1 MITVKN
7 MKDTP
12 QEEFKNSLVKIRSF
26 LIPGDDEN
34 KVMYLHAFVAL
45 AGSLSAFFILEAG
58 ELSLGLL
65 EHTFLVLI
73 EKTCVII
80 VIAYIISRTS
90 FFREILQKKFTFKNQ
105 ILFIAAFG
113 AISIFGTY
121 SGINIMGALAN
132 VRDIGPIIAGLV
144 GGPWIGLAVG
154 LIGGVHRYF
163 LGGFTAVPCVI
174 GTALAGLISGLVYY
188 FNKGRFI
195 GILWAVVLTVLI
207 ESLHMIITLFIA
219 KPYPMAFEVVQEVS
233 GPMILANSMGILVFA
248 FIISNLLKE
257 QKTKEERDQY
267 LDELERHK
275 YELEVAQKIQR
286 SFLPNNIP
294 PVEALD
300 IAAVNLPAK
309 EAGGDFYDFIPLSPD
324 KFAVVIA
331 DVTDRKVPATLLMA
345 VSRTIVRSLSENMEN
360 PQVAELVEY
369 LNRLISE
376 ENKSDTSLTL
386 FYGILNLK
394 EKEMTFVN
402 AGHSSP
408 VIFKNKDKNII
419 SLEKEKVFLG
429 ERKNI
434 KLEEKHLTLEKDDI
448 MVFHTDG
455 IYSVTDRERK
465 HFKTELINNILIE
478 NNGLPAKELIKK
490 LKESIKG
497 FYRKGTLEDDIS
509 FIIIKIK

>member
-1 MITVKN
+1 
-7 MKDTP
+7 MKETP
-12 QEEFKNSLVKIRSF
+12 PKELKNSLIKIRSF

-34 KVMYLHAFVAL
+34 KVMYLHAVVAL

-58 ELSLGLL
+58 EMSLSML

-73 EKTCVII
+73 EKTCVIV

-90 FFREILQKKFTFKNQ
+90 FFREILQKKFTIKNQ

-121 SGINIMGALAN
+121 SGIDIMGALAN

-174 GTALAGLISGLVYY
+174 GTVLAGLISGLVYY

-207 ESLHMIITLFIA
+207 ESLHMLITLFVA
-219 KPYPMAFEVVQEVS
+219 KPYPMAVAVVQEVS
-233 GPMILANSMGILVFA
+233 GPMILANSVGILVFA

-257 QKTKEERDQY
+257 EKTKEERDEY

-275 YELEVAQKIQR
+275 YELEVARKIQK
-286 SFLPNNIP
+286 SFLPKNIP
-294 PVEALD
+294 PLEDLD
-300 IAAVNLPAK
+300 ITVVNLPAK
-309 EAGGDFYDFIPLSPD
+309 EAGGDFYDFIPLSD
-324 KFAVVIA
+324 DRFAVAIA
-331 DVTDRKVPATLLMA
+331 DVTDRKVPAALLMA

-360 PQVAELVEY
+360 LKAGELLKN
-369 LNRLISE
+369 LNRLITE
-376 ENKSDTSLTL
+376 KNKSDVSLTL
-386 FYGILNLK
+386 FYGIIYLK
-394 EKEMTFVN
+394 EKEMRFVN

-408 VIFKNKDKNII
+408 LIFKNKKKEII
-419 SLEKEKVFLG
+419 SLETEKVFLG
-429 ERKNI
+429 EKKSI
-434 KLEEKHLTLEKDDI
+434 KVEEKRLALEKGDI
-448 MVFHTDG
+448 MVFYTDG
-455 IYSVTDRERK
+455 IYSVTNDEGE
-465 HFKTELINNILIE
+465 HFETGLINDILME
-478 NNGLPAKELIKK
+478 NNGLPTKELMTKIKD
-490 LKESIKG
+490 SIKSFCG
-497 FYRKGTLEDDIS
+497 KGTLDDDIS
-509 FIIIKIK
+509 LMILKMK